1 MGGGLHV
8 VDDRL
13 WIWIR
18 GKLGT
23 AGRDLQA
30 QIVCKWQ
37 YWVSGDLEIG
47 LDISGR
53 GEA

>member
-23 AGRDLQA
+23 AGQGVHS

-37 YWVSGDLEIG
+37 WGIW
-47 LDISGR
+47 
-53 GEA
+53 